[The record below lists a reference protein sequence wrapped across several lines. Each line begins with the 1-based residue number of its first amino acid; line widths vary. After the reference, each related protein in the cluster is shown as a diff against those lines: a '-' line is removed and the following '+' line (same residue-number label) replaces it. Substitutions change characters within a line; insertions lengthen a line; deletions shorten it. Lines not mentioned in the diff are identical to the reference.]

1 MQAFTVRR
9 WCVGWRSPNRTASD
23 DRWVSQRSRHRARS
37 SRSSPVSDS
46 VVVTHPFHPLSGERL
61 VVILERRRPGAEL
74 VLVCEG
80 GPAGRVTVPVGWT
93 DRAPVSFRHRLDV
106 AGLVELAGLVAVL
119 DHPRVARR
127 SGS

>member
-1 MQAFTVRR
+1 M
-9 WCVGWRSPNRTASD
+9 
-23 DRWVSQRSRHRARS
+23 
-37 SRSSPVSDS
+37 
-46 VVVTHPFHPLSGERL
+46 
-61 VVILERRRPGAEL
+61 VILERRRPGAEL